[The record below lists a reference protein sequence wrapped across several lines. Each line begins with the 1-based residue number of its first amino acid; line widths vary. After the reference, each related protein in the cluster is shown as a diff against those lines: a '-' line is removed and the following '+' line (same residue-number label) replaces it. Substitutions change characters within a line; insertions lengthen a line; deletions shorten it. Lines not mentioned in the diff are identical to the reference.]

1 MYVVCVYVC
10 VMWMYGVYI
19 YVFVCSV
26 YVCGVD
32 VWCLYMC
39 VCVCMCWKVAGI
51 FTCYSDSAIEA
62 PENVLP
68 QTLAGLSQLIFTHRL
83 YTKCC

>member
-39 VCVCMCWKVAGI
+39 VCV
-51 FTCYSDSAIEA
+51 Y
-62 PENVLP
+62 VLEGGRNLHLL
-68 QTLAGLSQLIFTHRL
+68 Q
-83 YTKCC
+83 

>member
-1 MYVVCVYVC
+1 MCICVCDVDVWC
-10 VMWMYGVYI
+10 FT

-39 VCVCMCWKVAGI
+39 ECVCMCWKAARI
-51 FTCYSDSAIEA
+51 FTCYNDSATEA
-62 PENVLP
+62 PESTASNPGRAKPVNFH
-68 QTLAGLSQLIFTHRL
+68 SQII
-83 YTKCC
+83 Y